1 MLVTVD
7 VQLFLSFVVCSFV
20 VFYIQRCVVVV
31 VFLLHLLFV
40 VRRYVLICC
49 GRAKLL
55 VVAKRICLY
64 ILQHSE
70 MIKSNT

>member
-7 VQLFLSFVVCSFV
+7 VQLFLSFTVCSFV
-20 VFYIQRCVVVV
+20 VFYIQSCVVVV
-31 VFLLHLLFV
+31 VFLLHLFV
-40 VRRYVLICC
+40 VRLYVLICC
-49 GRAKLL
+49 GRSKLL

>member
-7 VQLFLSFVVCSFV
+7 VQLFLSFTVCSFAL
-20 VFYIQRCVVVV
+20 FNIKCCIVVV
-31 VFLLHLLFV
+31 VFLLHLLCV

-49 GRAKLL
+49 GRSKLL

-64 ILQHSE
+64 VLQHQE
-70 MIKSNT
+70 MI

>member
-7 VQLFLSFVVCSFV
+7 VQLFVSFTVCSFA
-20 VFYIQRCVVVV
+20 VFYIKPCIVVV

-49 GRAKLL
+49 GRSKLL
-55 VVAKRICLY
+55 VVAKRICLC
-64 ILQHSE
+64 ILQHNE

>member
-1 MLVTVD
+1 MLFSVD
-7 VQLFLSFVVCSFV
+7 AQLFLSFTVCSFV

-49 GRAKLL
+49 GRLKFL